1 MKSTLFILISICLS
15 IVSCKKDRT
24 CSCTVVSQGTTTTRS
39 QTAGTSITIPLLGS
53 FSIVAAKDTTVISPY
68 LNTNNKKTDFDKI
81 SKRKAKRNCIESYEE
96 SYDESSRVVAVG
108 TSTLTITDNIK
119 KTYTCKI
126 E

>member
-1 MKSTLFILISICLS
+1 MKSILFILTGISLS
-15 IVSCKKDRT
+15 FASCKKERT

-68 LNTNNKKTDFDKI
+68 LNTNNKKTDYDKI
-81 SKRKAKRNCIESYEE
+81 SKRKAKKNCLASYEE
-96 SYDESSRVVAVG
+96 NYDENSRIVAVG

-119 KTYTCKI
+119 KSYTCKI